1 MTDNEYM
8 YSGSEKSI
16 KHQNVTDN
24 EYMYSWLNMSSMYI
38 RIQWITSSILSIF
51 FFISF
56 LFGESYF
63 TWLYY
68 LILNSIWTID
78 LGYLLLKYKIKVEF
92 TTITLGVDDQYAK
105 KVMTMSNKGMVI
117 NLHIAINKTEV
128 LQFQGTDLKE
138 YLYNT
143 FNSVNFNIFV

>member
-38 RIQWITSSILSIF
+38 RIQWITSSILSTF

-56 LFGESYF
+56 LFGES
-63 TWLYY
+63 
-68 LILNSIWTID
+68 
-78 LGYLLLKYKIKVEF
+78 
-92 TTITLGVDDQYAK
+92 
-105 KVMTMSNKGMVI
+105 
-117 NLHIAINKTEV
+117 
-128 LQFQGTDLKE
+128 
-138 YLYNT
+138 
-143 FNSVNFNIFV
+143 